1 MADLNI
7 NKSAFGACYD
17 ALKAFSSRLHEASTF
32 SLDESED
39 TSFMGE
45 KEKECYEE
53 LLNMIKDLAD
63 LADETAAD
71 VKLTQ
76 ARYVLA
82 DQ

>member
-1 MADLNI
+1 MAELNI
-7 NKSAFGACYD
+7 NKSAFGACHE
-17 ALKAFSSRLHEASTF
+17 ALKALSSRLLEASTF
-32 SLDESED
+32 SLAESAD

-45 KEKECYEE
+45 MEQKCYDE
-53 LLNMIKDLAD
+53 LMNMIKDLAD

-82 DQ
+82 DR